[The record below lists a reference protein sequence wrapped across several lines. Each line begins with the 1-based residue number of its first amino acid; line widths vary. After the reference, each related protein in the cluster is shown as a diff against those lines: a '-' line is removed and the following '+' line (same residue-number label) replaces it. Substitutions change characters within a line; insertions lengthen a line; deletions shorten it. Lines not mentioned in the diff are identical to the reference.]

1 MDTLRDKMTR
11 MEAVEV
17 TIKLEVR
24 GTIEV
29 PTSLKGW
36 DIGDYIEEH
45 WKDIQFELPTDEELK
60 KACYEA
66 DEWGTL

>member
-1 MDTLRDKMTR
+1 MDNLKDKMMK

-17 TIKLEVR
+17 TIKLTVR

-36 DIGDYIEEH
+36 DIGDYIDEN
-45 WKDIQFELPTDEELK
+45 WDRIRFELPTEDELK
-60 KACYEA
+60 KACCEA
-66 DEWGTL
+66 DDWETL